1 MKKTVDIGLVETS
14 ELTKIFD
21 VIWMLRMEGTS
32 IPGVTVHCANGR
44 RTWTIVTDELSVIIT
59 GDSAT
64 FTGAYLLPLT
74 ILANAGRQNAANGD
88 ITLTVDGEIVTA
100 HSSLGKQTATCST
113 VAIPLN
119 PSVKWSPSR
128 ASATLNGSNL
138 KWTFFSGANA
148 PFESGLAGDDEET
161 SSPDHFT
168 IEIGNG
174 TFDAYSDWRSAKLYP
189 MRGTTSAETS
199 GTAVVNVDPNFLAV
213 IFQCVDSDSTWTI
226 SFDTGEPH
234 HIELRSDAFH
244 IIAKMTKVPVVELHE
259 RVMRVLERE
268 KFEYKTT
275 DNGLIGVRLDGV
287 TVSLDFFQRESDE
300 TPMVRLSTIIARD
313 CNESAELLRE
323 INCHNQGGSVV
334 RLWFADGAVTSAI
347 DLFPDNLHSLAN
359 RLRHLVR
366 EAVRLKGVLE
376 PFAAEDALPVR
387 RTRRRRRSSTA
398 DRQPE
403 VWD

>member
-1 MKKTVDIGLVETS
+1 
-14 ELTKIFD
+14 
-21 VIWMLRMEGTS
+21 ML
-32 IPGVTVHCANGR
+32 
-44 RTWTIVTDELSVIIT
+44 
-59 GDSAT
+59 
-64 FTGAYLLPLT
+64 F
-74 ILANAGRQNAANGD
+74 
-88 ITLTVDGEIVTA
+88 
-100 HSSLGKQTATCST
+100 
-113 VAIPLN
+113 
-119 PSVKWSPSR
+119 
-128 ASATLNGSNL
+128 
-138 KWTFFSGANA
+138 
-148 PFESGLAGDDEET
+148 
-161 SSPDHFT
+161 
-168 IEIGNG
+168 
-174 TFDAYSDWRSAKLYP
+174 RS
-189 MRGTTSAETS
+189 
-199 GTAVVNVDPNFLAV
+199 
-213 IFQCVDSDSTWTI
+213 
-226 SFDTGEPH
+226 
-234 HIELRSDAFH
+234 
-244 IIAKMTKVPVVELHE
+244 
-259 RVMRVLERE
+259 VMRVLERE

>member
-1 MKKTVDIGLVETS
+1 MNKTIDIGLVETT

-32 IPGVTVHCANGR
+32 IPGVIVHCANGR
-44 RTWTIVTDELSVIIT
+44 RVWTISTDELSVVIN
-59 GDSAT
+59 GDSAS

-88 ITLTVDGEIVTA
+88 CTYTIEGDVVTA
-100 HSSLGKQTATCST
+100 HSSLGKQTAKCSS
-113 VAIPLN
+113 VAIP
-119 PSVKWSPSR
+119 PTPCAKWSPSR
-128 ASATLNGSNL
+128 ANATLGGSNL

-148 PFESGLAGDDEET
+148 PFEAGLSGDDEEV
-161 SSPDHFT
+161 SNPDHFT
-168 IEIGNG
+168 IEISND
-174 TFDAYSDWRSAKLYP
+174 TFQVYSDWTSAKLYP

-199 GTAVVNVDPNFLAV
+199 GTAVVNVDPDFLSV

-226 SFDTGEPH
+226 SFDSGEPH
-234 HIELRSDAFH
+234 YIELRSDAFH

-259 RVMRVLERE
+259 RVLRILERE
-268 KFEYKTT
+268 QFEHKTT
-275 DNGLIGVRLDGV
+275 ENGLIGVRLDGV
-287 TVSLDFFQRESDE
+287 TVSFDFFQRESDE
-300 TPMVRLSTIIARD
+300 TPMARMSTIIARD

-334 RLWFADGAVTSAI
+334 RLWYANSAVTSAI
-347 DLFPDNLHSLAN
+347 DLFPDSLHSLAR

-366 EAVRLKGVLE
+366 EATRLRGVLE
-376 PFAAEDALPVR
+376 PFAAEDALPTR

>member
-1 MKKTVDIGLVETS
+1 MKQTIDLGLVETG

-21 VIWMLRMEGTS
+21 VIWMLRMEGTA
-32 IPGVTVHCANGR
+32 IPGVIVHCAHGR
-44 RTWTIVTDELSVIIT
+44 RVWTISTDELSVVIN
-59 GDSAT
+59 GDSAS
-64 FTGAYLLPLT
+64 FTGAYLIPLT

-88 ITLTVDGEIVTA
+88 ITLTVEGDVITA
-100 HSSLGKQTATCST
+100 HSSLGKQTATCSM
-113 VAIPLN
+113 VAIPPT

-128 ASATLNGSNL
+128 ASATLGGSNL

-148 PFESGLAGDDEET
+148 PFEAGLSGDDEDV

-168 IEIGNG
+168 VEISNG
-174 TFDAYSDWRSAKLYP
+174 VFQAYSDWTSAKLYP
-189 MRGTTSAETS
+189 MRGTTGAETS
-199 GTAVVNVDPNFLAV
+199 GTAVVNVDPDFLAV

-226 SFDTGEPH
+226 SFDSSEPH
-234 HIELRSDAFH
+234 HIELRSDTYH

-259 RVMRVLERE
+259 RVLRVLEHE
-268 KFEYKTT
+268 KFEHQTT
-275 DNGLIGVRLDGV
+275 ESGLIGVRLDGV
-287 TVSLDFFQRESDE
+287 TVSFDFFQRESDE
-300 TPMVRLSTIIARD
+300 TPMVRLSTIITRD

-334 RLWFADGAVTSAI
+334 RLWYADGAVTSAI

-366 EAVRLKGVLE
+366 EAGRLRGVLE
-376 PFAAEDALPVR
+376 PFAAEDALPAR
-387 RTRRRRRSSTA
+387 RTRRRRRPSTVE
-398 DRQPE
+398 RQPE